1 MSTARLIAITG
12 TTAIITD
19 GPGCIKTLILV
30 RVSRVL
36 DAGRLSFV
44 FAIASRQAHFGAGAI
59 PAPP

>member
-19 GPGCIKTLILV
+19 GPGSIKTLILV
-30 RVSRVL
+30 RVSRIL
-36 DAGRLSFV
+36 DAGRPSFV
-44 FAIASRQAHFGAGAI
+44 FAIALWQAHFGAGAI

>member
-19 GPGCIKTLILV
+19 GPGGNKMLV
-30 RVSRVL
+30 RVSCIL
-36 DAGRLSFV
+36 EAGRLSFV
-44 FAIASRQAHFGAGAI
+44 FAIASRQAHFGAGAT